1 MVPNEV
7 LSLLLPSVPCMVPL
21 GFWLNCFPELK
32 SDLRVGYIR
41 LRNIRIHFCPFPW
54 FKNIAAL
61 CKRKKKQNKT
71 KRIGKEKERQGKERA
86 LPALTLQVTRGH
98 EELEVTIFT
107 SQVKTPVT
115 RNPNSLEHIHGYTFF
130 CLTYFA

>member
-7 LSLLLPSVPCMVPL
+7 LSLSLPSVPCMVPL
-21 GFWLNCFPELK
+21 GFGLNCFPELK
-32 SDLRVGYIR
+32 SDLRVSYTW

-61 CKRKKKQNKT
+61 CKRKKNKT
-71 KRIGKEKERQGKERA
+71 KGIEKEKERA

-115 RNPNSLEHIHGYTFF
+115 
-130 CLTYFA
+130 